1 VFEDGGAFV
10 VDGPQRT
17 PVAVEGP
24 AFLVTRLVLDA
35 GRAEASAVLDDGS
48 SEPLTGDALGMNE
61 ETGRFECLVRGGR
74 ARALLS
80 RAAHERLLEKVE
92 EEAGRFFL
100 EVGSR
105 RLWIRA

>member
-1 VFEDGGAFV
+1 
-10 VDGPQRT
+10 
-17 PVAVEGP
+17 
-24 AFLVTRLVLDA
+24 
-35 GRAEASAVLDDGS
+35 
-48 SEPLTGDALGMNE
+48 MNE